1 MEWHWASISAGCT
14 CHIKPISRVIVGADS
29 SLGPLVTLLQSK
41 EVGHLAIKK
50 KKKKNGF
57 TCTS

>member
-29 SLGPLVTLLQSK
+29 SLGI
-41 EVGHLAIKK
+41 GG
-50 KKKKNGF
+50 NGS
-57 TCTS
+57 TGGGYVSQVDLGMS